1 MLIRPKPKSPIKTPE
16 SRRGGVGR
24 MHAILLEYPPKGTH
38 IIAQIGENVKENRE
52 TNFYICAI
60 LIKFVRL
67 NKRGG
72 PFLVK
77 RLAIRLQKTWK
88 TANKEDRLSE
98 VILRKTCL

>member
-1 MLIRPKPKSPIKTPE
+1 
-16 SRRGGVGR
+16 

-38 IIAQIGENVKENRE
+38 MIAQIGENVKENRK

-67 NKRGG
+67 NKRGE

-77 RLAIRLQKTWK
+77 RLEIRFEK
-88 TANKEDRLSE
+88 NVENRE
-98 VILRKTCL
+98 